1 MQKAGGKWRQG
12 LEVGDVVINNRVGNI
27 VSFGKS
33 AWEPL

>member
-1 MQKAGGKWRQG
+1 METRFGSGN
-12 LEVGDVVINNRVGNI
+12 VVINNRVGNT